1 FHSSYTSHMSKFR
14 QITSLKFQK
23 FGIKMKI
30 RPVISSSDDQI
41 DESNCSKEG
50 KFADESPFIRYLF
63 N

>member
-1 FHSSYTSHMSKFR
+1 MSKFR

-30 RPVISSSDDQI
+30 RSVISSSDDQI

-50 KFADESPFIRYLF
+50 KFADESSFIRYLF